1 MRNGGEGE
9 KAGANFGDLLVCKA
23 AGVIYLTGQGKGRQ
37 EAAKKSGCFFEEK
50 GPIPGDGLSA
60 DFLQER
66 RRIVP

>member
-1 MRNGGEGE
+1 M
-9 KAGANFGDLLVCKA
+9 DLLVCKA

-37 EAAKKSGCFFEEK
+37 ETAEKSGCFFAEK